1 MSDPTI
7 AVQLAIMARLR
18 TGVTATGQRV
28 YDAVDSGATY
38 PYLTVTSPST
48 VPIDEECWDRSD
60 MRFQI
65 DVWSKHPQSHEAKTI
80 AATIRDL
87 FHEQDLPLTGF
98 VVDRIYVDGIFP
110 TREEQTAINRVRIV
124 LAVEAQPA

>member
-18 TGVTATGQRV
+18 DEAGVGQRV
-28 YDAVDSGATY
+28 YDAVDPNPTF
-38 PYLTVTSPST
+38 PYLTVSSPST

-65 DVWSKHPQSHEAKTI
+65 DVWSKHPQSHEAKSL
-80 AATIRDL
+80 AATIRSL
-87 FHEQDLPLTGF
+87 FHEQPLTVSGF
-98 VVDRIYVDGIFP
+98 TVDRIYVDGMFP